1 MQLVND
7 CCAVAKESW
16 NSVPRLF
23 LLLEVHKKMDEIAYT
38 SLSEQIEK
46 LKSQN
51 LLIEDEAMAK
61 DALNLY
67 GYSNL
72 IKSYRDPYIIIV
84 DGKKVY
90 RSGVSFNQ
98 LVSLYLLDKNLRN
111 SVMAAMIDLEEH
123 IKEAAADVVAHSFGT
138 HPDDYLNFRNYSNKR
153 KRKYRFTLAGIMETM
168 KKALD
173 TDKNPI
179 CHYQTEHGVVPPW
192 ILFKSIYFSTL
203 VNYIDQ
209 FKSSQKNEIIDKIY
223 NLKDLQLDYDSA
235 RKLMMDSL
243 FICMEYRNLAAHGG
257 RTYNY
262 VCESSLRTNEIF
274 KSEHEITISGF
285 SQLLFI
291 LGLFK
296 YKNPFYH
303 LNSTLNEEVNRHC
316 TKFPQDVTYLGQIL
330 NINIVPQT
338 FVYITNS
345 SNKYHLNPYC
355 SGIKD
360 ATPLELE
367 EAKAQNYIPCKRC
380 CK

>member
-1 MQLVND
+1 
-7 CCAVAKESW
+7 
-16 NSVPRLF
+16 
-23 LLLEVHKKMDEIAYT
+23 MDEIAYT

-51 LLIEDEAMAK
+51 LLIEDEEMAK
-61 DALNLY
+61 DTLSLY

-72 IKSYRDPYIIIV
+72 IKSYRDPYTIIV
-84 DGKKVY
+84 GGKKVY

-138 HPDDYLNFRNYSNKR
+138 HPDNYLNFRNYSNKR
-153 KRKYRFTLAGIMETM
+153 KRKYRFTLAGILKTM
-168 KKALD
+168 NEALD

-179 CHYQTEHGVVPPW
+179 AHYQIEHGVVPPW

-203 VNYIDQ
+203 VNFIDQ
-209 FKSSQKNEIIDKIY
+209 FKISQKNELIDKIY
-223 NLKDLQLDYDSA
+223 NLNELKLNYDSA

-262 VCESSLRTNEIF
+262 VCESSLRVNEIF
-274 KSEHEITISGF
+274 VPESEISISGF

-291 LGLFK
+291 LNLFK
-296 YKNPFYH
+296 YQNPFFR
-303 LNSTLNEEVNRHC
+303 LNNTLTEEVNRHC
-316 TKFPQDVTYLGQIL
+316 NQFPQDVTYLGQIL

-338 FVYITNS
+338 LVYVTSS
-345 SNKYHLNPYC
+345 SNKYHINPYC

-360 ATPLELE
+360 AIPLDLE
-367 EAKAQNYIPCKRC
+367 EAKTQNYVPCKRC